1 MASRSSQRRRS
12 GGATKNRSTSAQRRF
27 PAAKAQPAA
36 GRGTAPSSRARATN
50 GPGDI
55 LLGTV
60 YGVPA
65 WALVAGG
72 AIWLVMVVL
81 WVTGATDG
89 GFAVFLGTLL
99 CAALGTGWLAASIA
113 RGKEPFVAARA
124 VAVTVLSAAVPVVFD
139 PHSGDVFNLPK
150 YTVAVIGALV
160 LAGLWV
166 VAGVHQREVPLWRN
180 GLEWLVGALIAWTAI
195 SAFAGVD
202 VRVSLLGNYGSYD
215 GLYSAAAFG
224 VILMTAAE
232 ALDATDVRKV
242 LGSLAFCGGTV
253 VVVYG
258 LIQLPDTEAHGVNW
272 DFIKWH
278 LGSFNSQIFSTFGN
292 PNHLGGFLDMVL
304 PAVVVLGVGAKH
316 WPQRVAAAVLALAV
330 LTELARTAAR
340 GAWLGAIAA
349 LLALAL
355 LLAPELRRR
364 AALAL
369 GGAAAV
375 LAAAVVGLIAF
386 GHRFLSVPLSSLFQ
400 TGGTS
405 TVQQRAEI
413 WTAAVHMAVH
423 HPITGT
429 GPDTFALIYP
439 RYQSSTWVKDFGPNF
454 LVNGAHDIF
463 MNILADQGFIGLALF
478 LALLAFLGL
487 RTAAAWRRLRATE
500 RDENLGPAPRE
511 RARSTRACLAVVA
524 ASIVAYVVQA
534 VFNVQQIGLTFLFW
548 LLVGLLAALALSAGV
563 PDSLHPA
570 KLLAAGVVNGHDEVP
585 APKVRRLSPASAYRG
600 GGRRRRGADY
610 GQYWPTA
617 VAALAAVVVVVLLT
631 VGGDEP
637 YRADHDYWA
646 ANKSIAPAPGSSA
659 PTAIG
664 PAYFADMRGAIS
676 LNPWEPTYPA
686 YEATIYSDVSGHAS
700 NISQAI
706 SDLTHSRDLL
716 QQATSDE
723 DLWSTYPASEAQVDL
738 ELAQLQ
744 PADKRADLVAA
755 AKFAREAIHDS
766 PRDSSYHTLLAKILA
781 APTSAKAAAKS

>member
-1 MASRSSQRRRS
+1 
-12 GGATKNRSTSAQRRF
+12 
-27 PAAKAQPAA
+27 
-36 GRGTAPSSRARATN
+36 
-50 GPGDI
+50 
-55 LLGTV
+55 
-60 YGVPA
+60 
-65 WALVAGG
+65 VAGG
-72 AIWLVMVVL
+72 AIWLVMIVL

-89 GFAVFLGTLL
+89 GFAIFLGTLL
-99 CAALGTGWLAASIA
+99 CAALGTGCLAAAVA

-124 VAVTVLSAAVPVVFD
+124 VGVIVLSAAVPVVFD

-160 LAGLWV
+160 LAGLWF
-166 VAGVHQREVPLWRN
+166 VAGVHHREAPRWRN
-180 GLEWLVGALIAWTAI
+180 GLQWVVAALIAWTAI
-195 SAFAGVD
+195 SALAGVD

-232 ALDATDVRKV
+232 AFDATDVRKV
-242 LGSLAFCGGTV
+242 LGALAFCGGTV

-304 PAVVVLGVGAKH
+304 PAVLVLGLGAKY
-316 WPQRVAAAVLALAV
+316 WPGRVAAAVLALAV

-349 LLALAL
+349 LLALAV

-369 GGAAAV
+369 GGAGVV
-375 LAAAVVGLIAF
+375 LGAAVVGLIGF

-405 TVQQRAEI
+405 TVEQRAEI
-413 WTAAVHMAVH
+413 WTAAVHIAVR

-429 GPDTFALIYP
+429 GPDTFALMYP

-487 RTAAAWRRLRATE
+487 RTAGAWRRLRVTE
-500 RDENLGPAPRE
+500 RDESLGPAARE

-524 ASIVAYVVQA
+524 ASIIAYVVQA
-534 VFNVQQIGLTFLFW
+534 AFNVQQVGLTFVFW
-548 LLVGLLAALALSAGV
+548 LLVGLLAALALSARV
-563 PDSLHPA
+563 PDTLHPA
-570 KLLAAGVVNGHDEVP
+570 KLLAAGVVSGHDEVP
-585 APKVRRLSPASAYRG
+585 APKVQRLSPAPAYRG
-600 GGRRRRGADY
+600 ASRRRRSADY
-610 GQYWPTA
+610 GQHWPTA
-617 VAALAAVVVVVLLT
+617 VAALAAVVVVVLLAI
-631 VGGDEP
+631 GGDEP

-646 ANKSIAPAPGSSA
+646 ANKSIAPNANSSA

-664 PAYFADMRGAIS
+664 PAYFADIHSAIS
-676 LNPWEPTYPA
+676 LNPWEPTYPV
-686 YEATIYSDVSGHAS
+686 YEATIYNNVSQHDATAS
-700 NISQAI
+700 RAI
-706 SDLTHSRDLL
+706 TDLTKSRDLL
-716 QQATSDE
+716 QQAISDE
-723 DLWSTYPASEAQVDL
+723 DLWGPYPASEAQADL

-744 PADKRADLVAA
+744 PADKRVDLVAA
-755 AKFAREAIHDS
+755 AKLAREAIKDD
-766 PRDSSYHTLLAKILA
+766 PRDSSYHTLLSQILA
-781 APTSAKAAAKS
+781 GGATAKAAAKP